1 MNDPTLDFL
10 RTLWALD
17 HGLQSHS
24 KRMRAK
30 IGVTGPQRLVLRMVA
45 LNPGIAPS
53 EIARMLHFHKS
64 TVTVI
69 VDSLE
74 SAKLVKRSP
83 NKEDGRSVTLTLT
96 ARGSKIARTT
106 AGTVEGTV
114 RKILSKHGRADVALA
129 RDLLESLARAFE

>member
-1 MNDPTLDFL
+1 MTDPALDFL

-30 IGVTGPQRLVLRMVA
+30 MGVTGPQRLVLRMVMQ
-45 LNPGIAPS
+45 NPGIAPS
-53 EIARMLHFHKS
+53 EIARVLHFHKS

-74 SAKLVKRSP
+74 GAKLLKRVPSRA
-83 NKEDGRSVTLTLT
+83 DGRSVTLTLT
-96 ARGSKIARTT
+96 SRGAKIARQTT
-106 AGTVEGTV
+106 GTVESVV
-114 RKILSKHGRADVALA
+114 RKVLSKQTKTDVTSA
-129 RDLLESLARAFE
+129 RELLETLARAFE